1 MRGFLS
7 RVSFLGES
15 RRREEL
21 LCEMGVQ
28 APAGSAAARAA
39 PGVSLAETA
48 AQNDLLK
55 SVKIDCDESAA
66 SGMVSGLRG
75 GEVAEWFKAHA
86 WKACVANPYRGFK
99 SLPLRQI
106 SFLEV
111 SSCRW
116 VVPAAFLRLSIRT
129 SVSGVLLF

>member
-1 MRGFLS
+1 MRGFLI

-28 APAGSAAARAA
+28 APAGSASARAA

-55 SVKIDCDESAA
+55 SVKIHCDESAA
-66 SGMVSGLRG
+66 SGMVSSLRG

-86 WKACVANPYRGFK
+86 WKACVANPYRGFN

-106 SFLEV
+106 SF
-111 SSCRW
+111 
-116 VVPAAFLRLSIRT
+116 
-129 SVSGVLLF
+129 